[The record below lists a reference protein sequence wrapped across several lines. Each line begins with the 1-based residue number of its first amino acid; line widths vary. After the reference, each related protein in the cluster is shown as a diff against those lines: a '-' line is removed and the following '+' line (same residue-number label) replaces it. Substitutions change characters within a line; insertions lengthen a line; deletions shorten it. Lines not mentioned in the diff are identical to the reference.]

1 MHIIHLEKLLKN
13 KQKWLKKIKAIEDHG
28 KQLAES
34 NELIKKDFN
43 IDREYTTWWTKNVFN
58 RLVEEKSYEFLNL
71 KEKINPNNLIYYY
84 KNEGRR
90 SKDFSGYQ
98 NSIDLLINLRDG
110 YVNPREILKNIIE
123 LK

>member
-90 SKDFSGYQ
+90 SKNFSGYQ

>member
-90 SKDFSGYQ
+90 SKNFSGYQ

-110 YVNPREILKNIIE
+110 YVNPREILKNITE

>member
-1 MHIIHLEKLLKN
+1 M
-13 KQKWLKKIKAIEDHG
+13 KKIKAIEDHG

-90 SKDFSGYQ
+90 SKNFSGYQ

-110 YVNPREILKNIIE
+110 YVNPREILKKIIE

>member
-1 MHIIHLEKLLKN
+1 M
-13 KQKWLKKIKAIEDHG
+13 KKIKAIEDHG